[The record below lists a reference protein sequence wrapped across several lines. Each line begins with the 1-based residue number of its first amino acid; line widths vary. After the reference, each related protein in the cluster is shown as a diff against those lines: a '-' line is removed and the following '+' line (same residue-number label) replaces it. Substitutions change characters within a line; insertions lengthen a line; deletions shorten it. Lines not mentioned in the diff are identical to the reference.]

1 MILRSSSAANTGRV
15 QFRSFQGHL
24 MPHLFGIAIKCFD
37 ILLSLQATFFAFI
50 ILVQWLFCS
59 NVVCNVVGVKSEVV
73 DVLDFGAVGDGTA
86 DSSEAFLKAWN
97 FVCNRETQ
105 NVILIVPGNQTFLLH
120 PVNFSGPCK
129 AKEIKF
135 LILGRIVSPISPKT
149 WEGLDQGKWLRF
161 YGISGLKVKGTG
173 EINGRGWGWW
183 NQSCRDHPGLEG
195 CTSLAPTAITF
206 QSCKTSSLS
215 QVRLINSSQTHVL
228 ISGSDDFI
236 IKDLVITAPETSPNT
251 DGIHISSSSNIFIR
265 NSIIGTGDDCV
276 SIGDHTSNIDIS
288 YVKCGP
294 GHGISIG
301 SLGRAGNFVQVQNI
315 RVSRVAF
322 NRTTNGAR
330 IKTWQVGKGYVRGVT
345 FENLFFNSVKNPII
359 IDQNY
364 CNVRGACKELK
375 SGVQIRDVAYR
386 NLWGTSSTDV
396 AITLNCSQSISCT
409 GLLLQSIWLMSVE
422 FGRKVSSSCINAHGA
437 AVGVVQPAPCFQD

>member
-1 MILRSSSAANTGRV
+1 M
-15 QFRSFQGHL
+15 
-24 MPHLFGIAIKCFD
+24 AI
-37 ILLSLQATFFAFI
+37 FFAFI
-50 ILVQWLFCS
+50 ILVLWLFCS
-59 NVVCNVVGVKSEVV
+59 NIVCNVVGIKSEVF
-73 DVLDFGAVGDGTA
+73 DVLDFGAVGDGTV

-97 FVCNRETQ
+97 FVCSRETE
-105 NVILIVPGNQTFLLH
+105 NVILIVPENQTFLLH
-120 PVNFSGPCK
+120 PVTFSGPCK
-129 AKEIKF
+129 GKEIKF

-149 WEGLDQGKWLRF
+149 WEGLDQGKWLTF
-161 YGISGLKVKGTG
+161 YGVYGLKVKGTG

-183 NQSCRDHPGLEG
+183 NQSCRDHPGL
-195 CTSLAPTAITF
+195 AMTF

-228 ISGSDDFI
+228 ITGTDDFI
-236 IKDLVITAPETSPNT
+236 IKDVVITAPETSPNT
-251 DGIHISSSSNIFIR
+251 DGIHIDSAINIVIR
-265 NSIIGTGDDCV
+265 NSIIGSGDDCV
-276 SIGDHTSNIDIS
+276 SIGDHTTNIDIS
-288 YVKCGP
+288 HVKCGP

-322 NRTTNGAR
+322 KGTTNGAR

-364 CNVRGACKELK
+364 CNVRGACKELQT
-375 SGVQIRDVAYR
+375 GVEIRDVVYR

-409 GLLLQSIWLMSVE
+409 GLLLQSIWLKSAMI
-422 FGRKVSSSCINAHGA
+422 GKKVSSSCINAHGA
-437 AVGVVQPAPCFQD
+437 TIGVVQPAPCFQD